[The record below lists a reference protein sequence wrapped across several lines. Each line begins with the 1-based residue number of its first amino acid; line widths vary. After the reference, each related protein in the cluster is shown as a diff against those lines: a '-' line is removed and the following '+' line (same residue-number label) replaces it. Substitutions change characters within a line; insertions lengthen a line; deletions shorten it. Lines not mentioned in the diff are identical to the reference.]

1 MRGIIKLHECG
12 TEICDVLQCLL
23 RCTCNNS
30 LVWNQFY
37 LRKLG
42 NLNNSRKSKPFNAV
56 GFN

>member
-1 MRGIIKLHECG
+1 MRGTIKLHDRG
-12 TEICDVLQCLL
+12 TEICDVLQCLP

-42 NLNNSRKSKPFNAV
+42 NLNNSRL
-56 GFN
+56 G